1 MKPAGKRMLLGLA
14 VLLLGALAF
23 FFAFGYFAGRTAPEL
38 PLREAVPTDR
48 PRPEST
54 PAPTN
59 PGDPAGTVGLK

>member
-14 VLLLGALAF
+14 VLLLAALAF

-38 PLREAVPTDR
+38 PLREASPTDVR
-48 PRPEST
+48 LEST